1 MNTVMVIGIIL
12 LIAGFVLVGVEMVV
26 PGFGLPGIAGIICLI
41 AGVLLTADSVETGIF
56 ITVVVIVILG
66 ILMTIIMGFLSQ
78 KKFKSPIIL
87 DEDLKAGAPIN
98 SSDLNYL
105 LQKEGT
111 ASTDLKPAG
120 KGDFEG
126 IELDIFSEGPYIKKG
141 SPIVISRISQ
151 NRLMVREN
159 KNKGGNVW

>member
-1 MNTVMVIGIIL
+1 MLL
-12 LIAGFVLVGVEMVV
+12 LIAGFVLVGIEMVV
-26 PGFGLPGIAGIICLI
+26 PGFGAPGIAGIICLV
-41 AGVLLTADSVETGIF
+41 AGIFLTADTIEAGIF
-56 ITVVVIVILG
+56 ITVVVIVVLG
-66 ILMTIIMGFLSQ
+66 ILMTIIMAFLSQ
-78 KKFKSPIIL
+78 KKFKSPIVL

-105 LQKEGT
+105 LKKEGT

-141 SPIVISRISQ
+141 SPIVISRINE
-151 NRLMVREN
+151 NRLMVRE
-159 KNKGGNVW
+159 K

>member
-1 MNTVMVIGIIL
+1 MVIGIIL
-12 LIAGFVLVGVEMVV
+12 LIAGFVLVGIEMVV
-26 PGFGLPGIAGIICLI
+26 PGFGAPGISGIICLV
-41 AGVLLTADSVETGIF
+41 AGIFLTADTIEEGIF

-78 KKFKSPIIL
+78 KKFRSPIVL

-98 SSDLNYL
+98 SSDLDYL
-105 LQKEGT
+105 LQKEGR
-111 ASTDLKPAG
+111 AATDLKPAG

-141 SPIVISRISQ
+141 SPIVISRINE
-151 NRLMVREN
+151 NRLMVRE
-159 KNKGGNVW
+159 K

>member
-1 MNTVMVIGIIL
+1 MIIGIIF

-41 AGVLLTADSVETGIF
+41 AGIFLTADSVEAGIF

-87 DEDLKAGAPIN
+87 DEDLKAGVPIN

-159 KNKGGNVW
+159 RR

>member
-1 MNTVMVIGIIL
+1 MSTIMVIGIIL
-12 LIAGFVLVGVEMVV
+12 LISGFILVGVEMTV
-26 PGFGLPGIAGIICLI
+26 PGFGAPGITGIICLI
-41 AGVLLTADSVETGIF
+41 AGVILTADSVETGIF

-159 KNKGGNVW
+159 KK

>member
-1 MNTVMVIGIIL
+1 MIIGIIL
-12 LIAGFVLVGVEMVV
+12 LIAGFVLVGIEMVV
-26 PGFGLPGIAGIICLI
+26 PGFGAPGISGIICLV
-41 AGVLLTADSVETGIF
+41 AGVFLTADSVESGIF
-56 ITVVVIVILG
+56 ITVVVIVVLG

-78 KKFKSPIIL
+78 KKFKSPIVL

-98 SSDLNYL
+98 SSDLDYL
-105 LQKEGT
+105 LRKEGT

-141 SPIVISRISQ
+141 SSIVISRINQ
-151 NRLMVREN
+151 NRLMVRER
-159 KNKGGNVW
+159 

>member
-12 LIAGFVLVGVEMVV
+12 LIAGFVLVGIEMVV
-26 PGFGLPGIAGIICLI
+26 PGFGAPGISGIICLV
-41 AGVLLTADSVETGIF
+41 AGVFLTADTIEEGIF

-78 KKFKSPIIL
+78 KKFRSPIVL

-98 SSDLNYL
+98 SSDLDYL
-105 LQKEGT
+105 LQKEGRAT
-111 ASTDLKPAG
+111 TDLKPAG

-141 SPIVISRISQ
+141 SPIVISRINE
-151 NRLMVREN
+151 NRLMVRE
-159 KNKGGNVW
+159 K

>member
-1 MNTVMVIGIIL
+1 MSTVMVIGIIL
-12 LIAGFVLVGVEMVV
+12 LIAGFILVGIEMVV
-26 PGFGLPGIAGIICLI
+26 PGFGAPGIAGIICLI
-41 AGVLLTADSVETGIF
+41 AGIFLTADSVETGIF

-126 IELDIFSEGPYIKKG
+126 IEFDVISEGTYIKKG
-141 SPIVISRISQ
+141 CPIVISRISQ

-159 KNKGGNVW
+159 KK

>member
-1 MNTVMVIGIIL
+1 MVIGIIL
-12 LIAGFVLVGVEMVV
+12 LIAGFVLVGIEMVV
-26 PGFGLPGIAGIICLI
+26 PGFGVPGISGIICLV
-41 AGVLLTADSVETGIF
+41 AGVFLTADTIEEGIF

-78 KKFKSPIIL
+78 KKFRSPIVL

-98 SSDLNYL
+98 SSDLDYL
-105 LQKEGT
+105 LQKEGRAT
-111 ASTDLKPAG
+111 TDLKPAG

-141 SPIVISRISQ
+141 SPIVISRINE
-151 NRLMVREN
+151 NRLMVRE
-159 KNKGGNVW
+159 K

>member
-1 MNTVMVIGIIL
+1 MNTVMIIGIIL
-12 LIAGFVLVGVEMVV
+12 LIAGFVLVGIELVV
-26 PGFGLPGIAGIICLI
+26 PGFGAPGISGIICLV
-41 AGVLLTADSVETGIF
+41 AGVFLTADTVETGIF
-56 ITVVVIVILG
+56 ITVVVIVLLG

-87 DEDLKAGAPIN
+87 DDDLKAGAPIS
-98 SSDLNYL
+98 SSDLEYL
-105 LQKEGT
+105 LQKEGI

-120 KGDFEG
+120 NGDFEG

-151 NRLMVREN
+151 NRLMVKE
-159 KNKGGNVW
+159 K

>member
-12 LIAGFVLVGVEMVV
+12 LIAGFVLVGIEMVV
-26 PGFGLPGIAGIICLI
+26 PGFGAPGISGIICLV
-41 AGVLLTADSVETGIF
+41 AGVFLTADTIEAGIF
-56 ITVVVIVILG
+56 ITVVVIVLLG
-66 ILMTIIMGFLSQ
+66 ILMTIIMAFLSQ

-87 DEDLKAGAPIN
+87 DEDLKAGGPIN
-98 SSDLNYL
+98 SSDLDYL
-105 LQKEGT
+105 LGKEGT

-141 SPIVISRISQ
+141 NPIVISRING
-151 NRLMVREN
+151 NRLMVRE
-159 KNKGGNVW
+159 K

>member
-12 LIAGFVLVGVEMVV
+12 LIAGFILVGIEMVV
-26 PGFGLPGIAGIICLI
+26 PGFGVPGISGIICLV
-41 AGVLLTADSVETGIF
+41 AGVFLTADTIEEGIF

-78 KKFKSPIIL
+78 KKFRSPIVL

-98 SSDLNYL
+98 SSDLDYL
-105 LQKEGT
+105 LQKEGRAT
-111 ASTDLKPAG
+111 TDLKPAG

-141 SPIVISRISQ
+141 SPIVISRINE
-151 NRLMVREN
+151 NRLMVKE
-159 KNKGGNVW
+159 K